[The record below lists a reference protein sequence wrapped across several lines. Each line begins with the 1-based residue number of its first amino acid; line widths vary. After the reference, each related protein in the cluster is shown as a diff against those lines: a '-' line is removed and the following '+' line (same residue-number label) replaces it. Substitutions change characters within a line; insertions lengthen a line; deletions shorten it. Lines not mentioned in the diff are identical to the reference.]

1 MWLARFGSKWLLT
14 ACGALLVLLVLAA
27 VMQYRWIHQISDAD
41 RQQRHELL
49 EAAMRGF
56 RSEFDA
62 ILREPMRIYR
72 PNPSLRPGT
81 VIEPYLGW
89 RRGQWEQESNHPLL
103 LNAVCLGME
112 AKDGLSFKCQHLG
125 EEQFTAEAWP
135 EELAQYRTILE
146 KRLRQPGGNPPL
158 FPRGHAHELV
168 DGRPVLIFPLVE
180 DGRNH
185 DEPDQP
191 PPPDARS
198 LLRSLQPQPMEPAG
212 HAPELKGWCFL
223 EFDLGYIKQRLLPEL
238 IEHHF
243 GQGGLDNYQLA
254 VITGVP
260 ARLIYRSNAALTV
273 ETLSSV
279 DAGMAIFGREAQG
292 SGMEPEP
299 GRMGPPRPLPP
310 PPRSGDGQPRVRRP
324 GPPPPPPSEQR
335 PEPPPDAPD
344 GRPGPPPE
352 REPNPDDW
360 HLVAKYSS
368 GSLDAA
374 VDQAR
379 WRNLAL
385 SFGVLLILAGSMA
398 VLMLAAQ
405 RARRLATQQMEFV
418 AGVSHELRTPLAVIQ
433 STSYNLAQ
441 GMIGDAR
448 RVQQYG
454 EVIQSESRR
463 LINQVEQMLSFA
475 GIQSGHQH
483 YDLRPT
489 QIADIIERAFAA
501 YAAEFAAGE
510 WQVEQKL
517 SADLPPVLADA
528 QALESAIKNLLQ
540 NALKYAAQGKYLSVS
555 TRTAP
560 QGNRTEVQITVA
572 DRGPGIDAK
581 DLPRIF
587 DPFYRG
593 KKVWDSA
600 VPGTGLGLS
609 LVERHVQAHG
619 GRVTVQTAPGHGAS
633 FTLHLPALEAVERNA
648 TTDTNESQN
657 PDR

>member
-1 MWLARFGSKWLLT
+1 MWLARFGSKWLLA
-14 ACGALLVLLVLAA
+14 ACGALLLLLLLAA
-27 VMQYRWIHQISDAD
+27 IMQYRWINQISDAD

-72 PNPSLRPGT
+72 QNPALRPGT
-81 VIEPYLGW
+81 VIEPYLGR

-103 LNAVCLGME
+103 LNAVCLGIE
-112 AKDGLSFKCQHLG
+112 AGLSFKCQHMG

-146 KRLRQPGGNPPL
+146 KRLRQSGGNPPL

-180 DGRNH
+180 DARNH
-185 DEPDQP
+185 AESGP
-191 PPPDARS
+191 PPPRPDGRS
-198 LLRSLQPQPMEPAG
+198 LLPSLHPQSGEPREP
-212 HAPELKGWCFL
+212 APELKGWCFL

-238 IEHHF
+238 VERHF
-243 GQGGLDNYQLA
+243 RQGGLDNYQLA
-254 VITGVP
+254 VIIGAP
-260 ARLIYRSNAALTV
+260 PRIIYRSNAALTV
-273 ETLSSV
+273 ETLLSV
-279 DAGMAIFGREAQG
+279 DAGMVIFSREAQG
-292 SGMEPEP
+292 SGMDPEP
-299 GRMGPPRPLPP
+299 GRMGPPRRPPP
-310 PPRSGDGQPRVRRP
+310 PPRSGDGQPRGRRF
-324 GPPPPPPSEQR
+324 GPPPQPPPEER
-335 PEPPPDAPD
+335 PAPPLD
-344 GRPGPPPE
+344 GRPGPPLE
-352 REPNPDDW
+352 REPNPEDW
-360 HLVAKYSS
+360 QLVAKYSS

-374 VDQAR
+374 VDQER

-385 SFGVLLILAGSMA
+385 SFGVLLILAGSMT
-398 VLMLAAQ
+398 VLLLAAQ
-405 RARRLATQQMEFV
+405 RARRLAAQQMEFV

-454 EVIQSESRR
+454 EVIQGEARR
-463 LINQVEQMLSFA
+463 LINQVEQMLGFA
-475 GIQSGHQH
+475 GIQSGRQH

-489 QIADIIERAFAA
+489 QITDIVERAFAA
-501 YAAEFAAGE
+501 YAAEFAAGG

-528 QALESAIKNLLQ
+528 QALESALKNLLQ
-540 NALKYAAQGKYLSVS
+540 NALKYAAQGKYLGL
-555 TRTAP
+555 TAQVAP
-560 QGNRTEVQITVA
+560 NGNRTEVQITVA

-593 KKVWDSA
+593 KKVWDSV

-609 LVERHVQAHG
+609 LVERHLQAHG
-619 GRVTVQTAPGHGAS
+619 GRVTVQAAPGQGTS
-633 FTLHLPALEAVERNA
+633 FTLHLPALEGAARDA
-648 TTDTNESQN
+648 MTDTK
-657 PDR
+657 